1 MKSDKN
7 ILFQRD
13 QVKEA
18 FIHSF
23 VKLNPRLL
31 VRNPVMFTVE
41 IGTFV
46 MLIVSAYSFT
56 NKSQGSFAYNFTVF
70 IVLLCASLA
79 CVLVILIDGWV
90 LRPRRDPSA
99 TSIEEPLLPK
109 AAGYALVVLALG
121 MLWRLFRY
129 EAVDFSLML
138 VVVGAVSGVIWGLDR
153 LFFARSRNRAA
164 ASAGTLPERVR
175 EPVAVEYARSFFP
188 VIVLVLVIRSF
199 LFEPFRIP
207 SDSMMPT
214 LFDGDFIFVSKYSY
228 GLRLPVS
235 NTLVI
240 PTGSP
245 QRGDVIVFRLPP
257 NPKINYIKRLVGLPG
272 DRIRVDSANQLY
284 VNDVPMPQQPGPTY
298 LGPKQ
303 DMWNYAGVPTA
314 TEKLGAKRHLIMFA
328 NGGVKEG
335 EWVVPAG
342 HYFFMGDN
350 RNNSKDS
357 RWLDEPDAPGFVPER
372 NLVGKAVRIWL
383 NLDTRDGPLW
393 RRIGT
398 AIQ

>member
-1 MKSDKN
+1 M
-7 ILFQRD
+7 RWG
-13 QVKEA
+13 
-18 FIHSF
+18 SF
-23 VKLNPRLL
+23 V
-31 VRNPVMFTVE
+31 TD
-41 IGTFV
+41 GD
-46 MLIVSAYSFT
+46 S
-56 NKSQGSFAYNFTVF
+56 VF
-70 IVLLCASLA
+70 IGLLCASVV
-79 CVLVILIDGWV
+79 CVLIILIDGWL
-90 LRPRRDPSA
+90 LRPRRDPAA
-99 TSIEEPLLPK
+99 TGVEEPWLPK
-109 AAGYALVVLALG
+109 LAGYALVALALG

-138 VVVGAVSGVIWGLDR
+138 VIVGAVSGLIWALDR
-153 LFFARSRNRAA
+153 AFFAARRNRAA
-164 ASAGTLPERVR
+164 ASAGTPIERVR
-175 EPVAVEYARSFFP
+175 EPIAVEYARSFFP

-214 LFDGDFIFVSKYSY
+214 LFDGDFIFVSKYAY

-235 NTLVI
+235 NTLVL
-240 PTGSP
+240 PTGTP

-272 DRIRVDSANQLY
+272 DLVRVDEKNQVY
-284 VNDVPMPQQPGPTY
+284 INGVPVPQQPGPDYT
-298 LGPKQ
+298 GPKQ

-314 TEKLGAKRHLIMFA
+314 FEELGKHRHRIMFA
-328 NGGVKEG
+328 NGGVKTG

-357 RWLDEPDAPGFVPER
+357 RFVDDPEAPGFVPAQ

-393 RRIGT
+393 GRIGS
-398 AIQ
+398 AVQ

>member
-1 MKSDKN
+1 MSDGDS
-7 ILFQRD
+7 LFT
-13 QVKEA
+13 A
-18 FIHSF
+18 
-23 VKLNPRLL
+23 
-31 VRNPVMFTVE
+31 
-41 IGTFV
+41 
-46 MLIVSAYSFT
+46 
-56 NKSQGSFAYNFTVF
+56 
-70 IVLLCASLA
+70 LLCAAIA
-79 CVLVILIDGWV
+79 CVLVILIDGWFF
-90 LRPRRDPSA
+90 RPRRDPGAISL
-99 TSIEEPLLPK
+99 EEPIVPRL
-109 AAGYALVVLALG
+109 AGYALVALALA

-129 EAVDFSLML
+129 EAVDFSFML
-138 VVVGAVSGVIWGLDR
+138 VLVGAISGAIWVLDR
-153 LFFARSRNRAA
+153 AFFARRRIQAA
-164 ASAGTLPERVR
+164 AAAGTPPERVR

-188 VIVLVLVIRSF
+188 VILLVLVIRSF

-235 NTLVI
+235 NTLIV
-240 PTGSP
+240 PTGTP

-272 DRIRVDSANQLY
+272 DRIRVDEKNQLY
-284 VNDVPMPQQPGPTY
+284 VNGVPQPQTPGPTY
-298 LGPKQ
+298 TGPKQ
-303 DMWNYAGVPTA
+303 NAWNYAGVPTA
-314 TEKLGAKRHLIMFA
+314 WELLGTKRHQIMFA
-328 NGGVKEG
+328 RGTVTSG

-357 RWLDEPDAPGFVPER
+357 RWTDDSDAPGFVPAQ

-393 RRIGT
+393 NRIGN

>member
-1 MKSDKN
+1 VSDGDT
-7 ILFQRD
+7 LF
-13 QVKEA
+13 
-18 FIHSF
+18 
-23 VKLNPRLL
+23 
-31 VRNPVMFTVE
+31 
-41 IGTFV
+41 IG
-46 MLIVSAYSFT
+46 
-56 NKSQGSFAYNFTVF
+56 
-70 IVLLCASLA
+70 LLCASLA
-79 CVLVILIDGWV
+79 CVLVILIDGWFM
-90 LRPRRDPSA
+90 RPKRDPGA
-99 TSIEEPLLPK
+99 TSTEEPALPK
-109 AAGYALVVLALG
+109 VAGYVLVGLALI

-138 VVVGAVSGVIWGLDR
+138 VVVGALSGIIWALDR
-153 LFFARSRNRAA
+153 LFFAKARAKA
-164 ASAGTLPERVR
+164 AVSAGTSADRVR
-175 EPVAVEYARSFFP
+175 EPIAVEYARSFFP
-188 VIVLVLVIRSF
+188 VILLVLVIRSF

-214 LFDGDFIFVSKYSY
+214 LFDGDFIFVSKFSY
-228 GLRLPVS
+228 GLRLPVT

-240 PTGSP
+240 PTGTP

-272 DRIRVDSANQLY
+272 DRIRVDSQNQLF
-284 VNDVPMPQQPGPTY
+284 VNDVLQPQQKGPSYT
-298 LGPKQ
+298 GPKQ
-303 DMWNYAGVPTA
+303 DQWNYVDVPTA
-314 TEKLGAKRHLIMFA
+314 TETLGAKRHAIMFA
-328 NGGVKEG
+328 KGYVKDG

-357 RWLDEPDAPGFVPER
+357 RWLDEPDAPGFVPEQ

-393 RRIGT
+393 RRIGN

>member
-1 MKSDKN
+1 MNDGDN
-7 ILFQRD
+7 LF
-13 QVKEA
+13 
-18 FIHSF
+18 
-23 VKLNPRLL
+23 
-31 VRNPVMFTVE
+31 
-41 IGTFV
+41 IG
-46 MLIVSAYSFT
+46 
-56 NKSQGSFAYNFTVF
+56 
-70 IVLLCASLA
+70 LLCAGVV
-79 CVLVILIDGWV
+79 CVLVILIDGWF
-90 LRPRRDPSA
+90 LRPKRDPGAASV
-99 TSIEEPLLPK
+99 EEPWLPK
-109 AAGYALVVLALG
+109 MAGYALVVLALA

-138 VVVGAVSGVIWGLDR
+138 VVVGAVSGLIWLLDQA
-153 LFFARSRNRAA
+153 FFARRRRASAA
-164 ASAGTLPERVR
+164 AAGTAPERVR
-175 EPVAVEYARSFFP
+175 EPIAVEYSRSFFP

-228 GLRLPVS
+228 GLRLPVT
-235 NTLVI
+235 NTLLV
-240 PTGSP
+240 PTGTP

-272 DRIRVDSANQLY
+272 DRVRVDEKNQLY
-284 VNDVPMPQQPGPTY
+284 VNDVLMKQTAGPTY
-298 LGPKQ
+298 RGPKENQ
-303 DMWNYAGVPTA
+303 WNYVGAPTA
-314 TEKLGAKRHLIMFA
+314 YEQLGTKRHQIMFA
-328 NGGVKEG
+328 RGSVTTG
-335 EWVVPAG
+335 EWVVPPG

-357 RWLDEPDAPGFVPER
+357 RWQDDPEAPGFVPEE

-393 RRIGT
+393 NRIGN

>member
-1 MKSDKN
+1 MSDGDN
-7 ILFQRD
+7 LFI
-13 QVKEA
+13 A
-18 FIHSF
+18 
-23 VKLNPRLL
+23 
-31 VRNPVMFTVE
+31 
-41 IGTFV
+41 
-46 MLIVSAYSFT
+46 
-56 NKSQGSFAYNFTVF
+56 
-70 IVLLCASLA
+70 LLCAGA
-79 CVLVILIDGWV
+79 VCVLVILIDGWFY
-90 LRPRRDPSA
+90 RPQRDPGA
-99 TSIEEPLLPK
+99 TSVEEPWLPRI
-109 AAGYALVVLALG
+109 AGYALVALSLA

-138 VVVGAVSGVIWGLDR
+138 VVVGALSGVIWGLDR
-153 LFFARSRNRAA
+153 LFFAGRRRRAA
-164 ASAGTLPERVR
+164 ASAGTPVERVR
-175 EPVAVEYARSFFP
+175 EPIAVEYARSFFP

-214 LFDGDFIFVSKYSY
+214 LFDGDFIFVSKFSY
-228 GLRLPVS
+228 GLRLPVT
-235 NTLVI
+235 NTLVL
-240 PTGSP
+240 PTGVP

-272 DRIRVDSANQLY
+272 DHIRVDARNQLY
-284 VNDVPMPQQPGPTY
+284 VNDIPQVQTPGPPYT
-298 LGPKQ
+298 GPKQ
-303 DMWNYAGVPTA
+303 NMWNYAGVPTA
-314 TEKLGAKRHLIMFA
+314 SEKLGDKIHLIMFA
-328 NGGVKEG
+328 KGEAKEG

-357 RWLDEPDAPGFVPER
+357 RWTGDPDAPGFVPEQ

-393 RRIGT
+393 RRIGN

>member
-1 MKSDKN
+1 VNDGDS
-7 ILFQRD
+7 LFI
-13 QVKEA
+13 A
-18 FIHSF
+18 
-23 VKLNPRLL
+23 
-31 VRNPVMFTVE
+31 
-41 IGTFV
+41 
-46 MLIVSAYSFT
+46 
-56 NKSQGSFAYNFTVF
+56 
-70 IVLLCASLA
+70 LLCAA
-79 CVLVILIDGWV
+79 IVCVLVILIDGWF
-90 LRPRRDPSA
+90 LRPRRDPGARSA
-99 TSIEEPLLPK
+99 QEPALPRI
-109 AAGYALVVLALG
+109 AGYVLIGLALA

-129 EAVDFSLML
+129 EAVDFSFML
-138 VVVGAVSGVIWGLDR
+138 VLVGAISGAIWGLDQA
-153 LFFARSRNRAA
+153 FFARRRTQAA
-164 ASAGTLPERVR
+164 AAAGTPPEAVR
-175 EPVAVEYARSFFP
+175 EPIAVEYARSFFP

-235 NTLVI
+235 NTLII
-240 PTGSP
+240 PTGTP

-272 DRIRVDSANQLY
+272 DRVRVDEKNLVYINGVLQ
-284 VNDVPMPQQPGPTY
+284 PQTPGPVY
-298 LGPKQ
+298 SGPKQ
-303 DMWNYAGVPTA
+303 NAWNYVGVPTA
-314 TEKLGAKRHLIMFA
+314 WEQLGAKRHRIMFA
-328 NGGVKEG
+328 RPGGKSG

-357 RWLDEPDAPGFVPER
+357 RWTDESDAPGFVPAE

-393 RRIGT
+393 NRIGN

>member
-1 MKSDKN
+1 MSDGDS
-7 ILFQRD
+7 LF
-13 QVKEA
+13 
-18 FIHSF
+18 
-23 VKLNPRLL
+23 
-31 VRNPVMFTVE
+31 
-41 IGTFV
+41 IG
-46 MLIVSAYSFT
+46 
-56 NKSQGSFAYNFTVF
+56 
-70 IVLLCASLA
+70 LLCAGVV
-79 CVLVILIDGWV
+79 CVLLILADGWFA
-90 LRPRRDPSA
+90 RPKRDPGA
-99 TSIEEPLLPK
+99 TSVEEPWLPK
-109 AAGYALVVLALG
+109 MAGYALVGLSLA

-138 VVVGAVSGVIWGLDR
+138 VVVGAVSGLIWGLDQA
-153 LFFARSRNRAA
+153 FFARRRKQGAA
-164 ASAGTLPERVR
+164 AAGTPPERVR
-175 EPVAVEYARSFFP
+175 EPLAVEYARSFFP

-235 NTLVI
+235 NTLLI
-240 PTGSP
+240 PTGAP

-272 DRIRVDSANQLY
+272 DRIRVDENNQLY
-284 VNDVPMPQQPGPTY
+284 VNDKPMAQEPGPVY
-298 LGPKQ
+298 SGPKQ
-303 DMWNYAGVPTA
+303 DLGNYAGAATA
-314 TEKLGAKRHLIMFA
+314 FEQLGDKRHLIMFA
-328 NGGVKEG
+328 HGGVKAG

-357 RWLDEPDAPGFVPER
+357 RFQDEIDAPGFVPEQ

-393 RRIGT
+393 RRIGN

>member
-1 MKSDKN
+1 VSDGDT
-7 ILFQRD
+7 LF
-13 QVKEA
+13 
-18 FIHSF
+18 
-23 VKLNPRLL
+23 
-31 VRNPVMFTVE
+31 
-41 IGTFV
+41 IG
-46 MLIVSAYSFT
+46 
-56 NKSQGSFAYNFTVF
+56 
-70 IVLLCASLA
+70 LLCASVF
-79 CVLVILIDGWV
+79 CVLVILVDGWF

-99 TSIEEPLLPK
+99 TSVEEPLLPK
-109 AAGYALVVLALG
+109 IAGYALVVLALV

-138 VVVGAVSGVIWGLDR
+138 VVVGAMSGVIWALDR
-153 LFFARSRNRAA
+153 LFFAGRRQAA
-164 ASAGTLPERVR
+164 AVSAGTPAERVR
-175 EPVAVEYARSFFP
+175 EPIAVEYARSFFP

-235 NTLVI
+235 NTLVV

-272 DRIRVDSANQLY
+272 DHIRVDAKNQLY
-284 VNDVPMPQQPGPTY
+284 VNDVPMPQVAGPTY
-298 LGPKQ
+298 AGPKQ
-303 DMWNYAGVPTA
+303 DMWNYAGVPTESE
-314 TEKLGAKRHLIMFA
+314 TLGSKRHLIMFA

-357 RWLDEPDAPGFVPER
+357 RWLDEPDAPGFVPEQ

>member
-1 MKSDKN
+1 LCAAVVCVVVLLVDGWF
-7 ILFQRD
+7 LRPTRD
-13 QVKEA
+13 PGAISVNEP
-18 FIHSF
+18 
-23 VKLNPRLL
+23 VLPRL
-31 VRNPVMFTVE
+31 
-41 IGTFV
+41 
-46 MLIVSAYSFT
+46 
-56 NKSQGSFAYNFTVF
+56 
-70 IVLLCASLA
+70 
-79 CVLVILIDGWV
+79 
-90 LRPRRDPSA
+90 
-99 TSIEEPLLPK
+99 
-109 AAGYALVVLALG
+109 AGIALVALSAA

-138 VVVGAVSGVIWGLDR
+138 VAVGAMSGVIWLIDQA
-153 LFFARSRNRAA
+153 FFARERKAA
-164 ASAGTLPERVR
+164 AAGSGTPPERVR
-175 EPVAVEYARSFFP
+175 EPIAVEYARSFFP

-228 GLRLPVS
+228 GLRLPVT
-235 NTLVI
+235 NTLIV
-240 PTGSP
+240 PTGTP

-272 DRIRVDSANQLY
+272 DRIRVDENNQLY
-284 VNDVPMPQQPGPTY
+284 VNDQPQVQERGPNYT
-298 LGPKQ
+298 GPKQ
-303 DMWNYAGVPTA
+303 DIWNYVDAPTA
-314 TEKLGAKRHLIMFA
+314 EEQLGQKRHRIMFSK
-328 NGGVKEG
+328 GGPKTG

-357 RWLDEPDAPGFVPER
+357 RFTDDPEAPGFVPEQ

-393 RRIGT
+393 RRVGN

>member
-1 MKSDKN
+1 MKDGDN
-7 ILFQRD
+7 LF
-13 QVKEA
+13 
-18 FIHSF
+18 
-23 VKLNPRLL
+23 
-31 VRNPVMFTVE
+31 M
-41 IGTFV
+41 
-46 MLIVSAYSFT
+46 
-56 NKSQGSFAYNFTVF
+56 
-70 IVLLCASLA
+70 VLLCAGIV
-79 CVLVILIDGWV
+79 CVLVILADGWFY
-90 LRPRRDPSA
+90 RPKRDPGA
-99 TSIEEPLLPK
+99 TSVAEPTLPK
-109 AAGYALVVLALG
+109 MAGYALVLLSVL

-138 VVVGAVSGVIWGLDR
+138 VVVGVVSGLIWALDQA
-153 LFFARSRNRAA
+153 FFARRRKVAA
-164 ASAGTLPERVR
+164 AAAGTPAERVR
-175 EPVAVEYARSFFP
+175 EPIAVEYARSFFP

-214 LFDGDFIFVSKYSY
+214 LYDGDFIFVSKYSY

-235 NTLVI
+235 NTLLVA
-240 PTGSP
+240 TGTP

-272 DRIRVDSANQLY
+272 DHVRVDENNQLY
-284 VNDVPMPQQPGPTY
+284 VNDKPMPEERGPAYT
-298 LGPKQ
+298 GPKQ
-303 DMWNYAGVPTA
+303 DMWNYVGAPTA
-314 TEKLGAKRHLIMFA
+314 FETLGDKRHRIMFSA
-328 NGGVKEG
+328 GNAKSG

-357 RWLDEPDAPGFVPER
+357 RFLDDAEAPGFVPEQ

-393 RRIGT
+393 RRVWNT
-398 AIQ
+398 IQ